1 MSETVEAKE
10 VKFKV
15 GSAEYEL
22 DVIKRA
28 RKAAVAI
35 GKTLENYKLM
45 GEALSIMRK
54 RAMKSAGLT
63 GQNKQPSGP
72 KYTKALNE
80 ELDKAPE
87 FLDQSVFESG
97 SARTHAIWLH
107 ECAADVEWTFTI
119 TERTKPGSTKRW
131 NNPTYIWKQWRRLTK
146 EPTKAALAAKAAK
159 ERKAEE
165 MAREVEDYR
174 EHWKRKYEEVQAK
187 LEALEFSGPAFQH
200 STYPAQATEAPKR
213 KRGSKWPKEKPIRNV
228 PSLNKYVGEAT
239 ELPPAAGGAGQGE
252 EPKGATGGPMPKRK
266 LHDLAEQVEKLGA
279 DSLLPPS

>member
-1 MSETVEAKE
+1 MSDEVETKL
-10 VKFKV
+10 KV

-28 RKAAVAI
+28 RKAASAV

-54 RAMKSAGLT
+54 RAMKAAGLT

-87 FLDQSVFESG
+87 FLLPEVFESG
-97 SARTHAIWLH
+97 SARTHCLWMH
-107 ECAADVEWTFTI
+107 ESKADMEWTLQVA
-119 TERTKPGSTKRW
+119 ERAKPGSTRRW

-200 STYPAQATEAPKR
+200 STYPAQATEAPRPPRKR
-213 KRGSKWPKEKPIRNV
+213 K
-228 PSLNKYVGEAT
+228 SLVT

-252 EPKGATGGPMPKRK
+252 EPKDATGGPMRKRK